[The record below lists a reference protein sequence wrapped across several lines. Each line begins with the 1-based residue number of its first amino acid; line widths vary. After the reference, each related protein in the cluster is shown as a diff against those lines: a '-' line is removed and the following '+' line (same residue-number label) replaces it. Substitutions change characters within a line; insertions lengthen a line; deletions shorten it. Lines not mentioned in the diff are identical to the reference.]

1 MAPAGLS
8 CGWCGLSVRENLA
21 RCPRCGAGVGAAVVG
36 EPLGALAGLSGRLGA
51 VEDRTVA
58 RLSLAELVAPRR
70 EPPQMARVVTGG
82 QSETL
87 ANLGSRLS
95 ALLLD
100 GLVLAAAYFLFMLL
114 VGLASAGVALL
125 PAVFAQT
132 IGITGQVLAA
142 IGLSTYLVVLNGRGQ
157 TLGKKAVGIAVVDRN
172 TGGAIGFQ
180 RALVRYLMLV
190 VMGLPCYLGYLSIPL
205 SAQLRGWHDQAAD
218 DLVVVLP
225 PRG

>member
-1 MAPAGLS
+1 MA
-8 CGWCGLSVRENLA
+8 E
-21 RCPRCGAGVGAAVVG
+21 
-36 EPLGALAGLSGRLGA
+36 
-51 VEDRTVA
+51 
-58 RLSLAELVAPRR
+58 
-70 EPPQMARVVTGG
+70 VVTGG
-82 QSETL
+82 QPATL

-125 PAVFAQT
+125 PAAFSQT
-132 IGITGQVLAA
+132 VGITGQVLAA

-172 TGGAIGFQ
+172 TGEAIGFQ

-218 DLVVVLP
+218 DLVVVMP
-225 PRG
+225 PRS